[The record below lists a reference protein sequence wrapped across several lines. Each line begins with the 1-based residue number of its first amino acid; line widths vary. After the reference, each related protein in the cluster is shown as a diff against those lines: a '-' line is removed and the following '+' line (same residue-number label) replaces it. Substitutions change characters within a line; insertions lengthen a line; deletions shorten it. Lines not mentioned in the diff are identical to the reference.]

1 MTQAQ
6 LDAVEAVR
14 AAAPPDGAPQ
24 HMLPAAAYTSPEVL
38 AWELRTL
45 FAGSWTCLGRVAD
58 LRSAPDGGGEL
69 TQRSV
74 AVGDVGALLV
84 RSGARVRMF
93 ANTFPHP
100 GQHTTP
106 Q

>member
-6 LDAVEAVR
+6 VDALEAVR

-45 FAGSWTCLGRVAD
+45 FAGQLD
-58 LRSAPDGGGEL
+58 LPWSRRRP
-69 TQRSV
+69 
-74 AVGDVGALLV
+74 AVGSRWG
-84 RSGARVRMF
+84 R
-93 ANTFPHP
+93 
-100 GQHTTP
+100 
-106 Q
+106 